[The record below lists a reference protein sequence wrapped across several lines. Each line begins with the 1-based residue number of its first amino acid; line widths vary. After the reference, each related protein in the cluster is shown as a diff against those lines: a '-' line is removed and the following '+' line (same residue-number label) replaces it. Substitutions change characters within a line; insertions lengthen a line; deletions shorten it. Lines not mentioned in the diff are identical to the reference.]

1 MKGIGV
7 STICLLFLFFS
18 LTNFEMATIEEDE
31 EVTGAE
37 VGFAGP
43 IGLDVEIIID
53 NEILNMRNFLVGAN
67 KTDYHYANVN
77 LSDFKYDKVAD
88 IRNVTEDDVC
98 PICGEKLSFKKGI
111 EVGNT
116 FKLGTKYSES
126 MGLYYADE
134 NNQLKPVVMG
144 CYGIG
149 IARILAAV
157 VEQNHDENGMIL
169 PKEIAPFEVS
179 IVIANTKDE
188 TQVKVANELYESLK
202 EQGVEVLLDDRD
214 ERAGV
219 KFKDMD
225 LIGIPKRIVVGKKA
239 SSGIVEFKN
248 RVDSESIELDVKD
261 VINKL

>member
-1 MKGIGV
+1 
-7 STICLLFLFFS
+7 
-18 LTNFEMATIEEDE
+18 
-31 EVTGAE
+31 
-37 VGFAGP
+37 
-43 IGLDVEIIID
+43 
-53 NEILNMRNFLVGAN
+53 MRNFLVGAN
-67 KTDYHYANVN
+67 KTDYHYINVN

-88 IRNVTEDDVC
+88 IRNVTEDDIC
-98 PICGEKLSFKKGI
+98 PVCGEKLSFKKGI

-126 MGLYYADE
+126 MGLYFADE

-179 IVIANTKDE
+179 IVIANMKDE
-188 TQVKVANELYESLK
+188 VQVKVANELYESLK
-202 EQGVEVLLDDRD
+202 AQGIEVLLDDRD

-239 SSGIVEFKN
+239 IDGIVEYKERCNGEVQEIKIDEVSKFM
-248 RVDSESIELDVKD
+248 
-261 VINKL
+261 

>member
-1 MKGIGV
+1 M
-7 STICLLFLFFS
+7 
-18 LTNFEMATIEEDE
+18 
-31 EVTGAE
+31 
-37 VGFAGP
+37 
-43 IGLDVEIIID
+43 
-53 NEILNMRNFLVGAN
+53 
-67 KTDYHYANVN
+67 
-77 LSDFKYDKVAD
+77 AD
-88 IRNVTEDDVC
+88 IRNVTEDDIC
-98 PICGEKLSFKKGI
+98 PVCGEKLSFKKGI

-126 MGLYYADE
+126 MGLYFADE

-179 IVIANTKDE
+179 IVIANMKDE
-188 TQVKVANELYESLK
+188 VQVKVANELYESLK
-202 EQGVEVLLDDRD
+202 AQGIEVLLDDRD

-239 SSGIVEFKN
+239 VDGIVEYKERRN
-248 RVDSESIELDVKD
+248 GEVQEIKIEEVSKFM
-261 VINKL
+261 